1 MVSRHTCVV
10 QRYIAPRYEFAPNCG
25 LDDMGGHP
33 AAMYVSCPDGTYN
46 DGSTSKCQ
54 PCTICPSNRGTWMP
68 CNATMDTQCYEMGG
82 TVTNEK
88 SHQVTTQRKGEE
100 LHCTTQWPQS
110 TNNITDMPN
119 PSQMVW
125 IVLPVTLLLSL
136 IIIYLFCSM
145 KRRRGVLYVS
155 NTGVL
160 GKKQYTEVH
169 SMEKMISASDIRY
182 LPPHNNK
189 QLPDILAPGIKSA
202 PLWTVLDN
210 LDVLEE
216 LIMLLDPECTAA
228 KTTRHVAAQCSFSAT
243 WINYIYSMRDT
254 KSPFKAVLE
263 RITTEF
269 PEWTVGDLAKVF
281 VGIGRGD
288 AVAVLAKLP
297 EWKAI

>member
-1 MVSRHTCVV
+1 MSLKEFLLIFLVVSVVRPTSRRTSFSNRCTTDLETYWYQNTC
-10 QRYIAPRYEFAPNCG
+10 RRCDEDYMILKGYEFAPNCG

-189 QLPDILAPGIKSA
+189 QLPDIL
-202 PLWTVLDN
+202 
-210 LDVLEE
+210 DVRSS
-216 LIMLLDPECTAA
+216 IHHA
-228 KTTRHVAAQCSFSAT
+228 
-243 WINYIYSMRDT
+243 Y
-254 KSPFKAVLE
+254 
-263 RITTEF
+263 
-269 PEWTVGDLAKVF
+269 
-281 VGIGRGD
+281 
-288 AVAVLAKLP
+288 
-297 EWKAI
+297 